1 MQVKIWSASLFFLVF
16 SFNVFSQNKS
26 YAIIYDTVNAYLSKG
41 NYNKA
46 KSSFEL
52 LLKEYQVDPA
62 ERLQFAQRALD
73 FDDVSYFKKEAFI
86 LLRDFGWHYA
96 YQDTLREGTNTDQI
110 KKHDLVEWLVKKSD
124 LYYPKWVK
132 KNPIGFL
139 IQQEVEKLCAID

>member
-16 SFNVFSQNKS
+16 SFNAFSQNKS
-26 YAIIYDTVNAYLSKG
+26 YAIVYDTVNAYLSEG

-73 FDDVSYFKKEAFI
+73 FDDVSYFKREAII
-86 LLRDFGWHYA
+86 LLRDFGRHYA
-96 YQDTLREGTNTDQI
+96 YQDTLREGTNTEQI
-110 KKHDLVEWLVKKSD
+110 KKHGLVEWLVKKSEV
-124 LYYPKWVK
+124 YYPQW
-132 KNPIGFL
+132 
-139 IQQEVEKLCAID
+139 